1 MRWMMVLLLMSS
13 FSCMALAPLT
23 PVAEPI
29 LTVTGPLAVTNSG
42 QAAQFDRAALAALPQ
57 HEFSTETPWTEGVH
71 HFKGVLL
78 EDLLQRLG
86 ASGQHIKAIALN
98 DYHTEFNRNLPE
110 FSQLLLATHFDG
122 KPMRVRDKGPLW
134 LMLPLS
140 ELNELQNK
148 RYHELLIWQLASLDV
163 QP

>member
-1 MRWMMVLLLMSS
+1 MRWMMMLLLVSS
-13 FSCMALAPLT
+13 WSCMAFEPLS
-23 PVAEPI
+23 PVAQPL
-29 LTVTGPLAVTNSG
+29 LTVTGAIAVTNSG
-42 QAAQFDRAALAALPQ
+42 QTAQLDRAALAGLPQ
-57 HEFSTETPWTEGVH
+57 HEFSTETPWTEGEH

-78 EDLLQRLG
+78 VDLLQRLG

-98 DYHTEFNRNLPE
+98 DYHTEFDRQLPE

-122 KPMRVRDKGPLW
+122 KPMQVRDKGPLW

-140 ELNELQNK
+140 ELDQLTNK
-148 RYHELLIWQLASLDV
+148 RYHELLIWQLGSIDV